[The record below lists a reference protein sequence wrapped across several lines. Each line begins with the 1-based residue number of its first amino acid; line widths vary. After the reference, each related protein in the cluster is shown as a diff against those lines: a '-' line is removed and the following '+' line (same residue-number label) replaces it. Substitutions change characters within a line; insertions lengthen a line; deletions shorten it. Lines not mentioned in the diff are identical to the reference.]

1 MLTSQLFRKKKVFS
15 FEVFPPKKDSS
26 VSTIYKTLE
35 KLKALSPDY
44 ISVTYGAAGGSSRL
58 SIKIASDVKNIYGIE
73 SVAHIPCIDM
83 TKSEVLA
90 ELHELKKDGIE
101 NILALRGD
109 INPSVPPKQDF
120 KYASDLI
127 AFIRKHG
134 SFNIIGACY
143 PEVHP
148 EAKSAED
155 DLQNLKMKVEAGA
168 SQLITQLF
176 FDNSSFYRFRE
187 RARAV
192 GIDVPIQAGIMPVT
206 NKKQIARMVSLCG
219 VAIPEK
225 LSEIIEKYGDD
236 SASLREAGIA
246 YAIGQI
252 SNLAAN
258 GVDGI
263 HLYTMNNAYVAKK
276 ICEATIPLICHE

>member
-73 SVAHIPCIDM
+73 SVAHIPCINM

-90 ELHELKKDGIE
+90 ELHELKKNGIE

-109 INPSVPPKQDF
+109 IDPSVPPKHDF
-120 KYASDLI
+120 KHASDLI

-134 SFNIIGACY
+134 NFNIIGACY

-168 SQLITQLF
+168 SQLITQFF

-187 RARAV
+187 RTRAV
-192 GIDVPIQAGIMPVT
+192 GINVPIQAGIMPVT

-236 SASLREAGIA
+236 PDSLREAGIA

-252 SNLAAN
+252 SDLAAN
-258 GVDGI
+258 GIDGI
-263 HLYTMNNAYVAKK
+263 HLYTMNNADVAKK
-276 ICEATIPLICHE
+276 ISEATVPLICHK

>member
-73 SVAHIPCIDM
+73 SVAHIPCINM

-90 ELHELKKDGIE
+90 ELHELKKNGIE

-120 KYASDLI
+120 KHASDLI

-134 SFNIIGACY
+134 NFNIIGACY

-168 SQLITQLF
+168 SQLITQFF

-187 RARAV
+187 RTRAV
-192 GIDVPIQAGIMPVT
+192 GINVPIQAGIMPVT

-236 SASLREAGIA
+236 PDSLREAGIA

-252 SNLAAN
+252 SDLAAN
-258 GVDGI
+258 GIDGI
-263 HLYTMNNAYVAKK
+263 HLYTMNNADVAKK
-276 ICEATIPLICHE
+276 ISEATVPLICHK

>member
-73 SVAHIPCIDM
+73 SVAHIPCINM

-90 ELHELKKDGIE
+90 ELHELKKNGIE

-120 KYASDLI
+120 KHASDLI

-134 SFNIIGACY
+134 NFNIIGACY

-155 DLQNLKMKVEAGA
+155 DLQNLKMKVEAGV

-192 GIDVPIQAGIMPVT
+192 GINVPIQAGIMPVT
-206 NKKQIARMVSLCG
+206 NKKQIARIVSLCG

-236 SASLREAGIA
+236 PASLREAGIA

-252 SNLAAN
+252 SDLAAN
-258 GVDGI
+258 GIDGI
-263 HLYTMNNAYVAKK
+263 HLYTMNNADVAKK
-276 ICEATIPLICHE
+276 ISEATVPLICHK